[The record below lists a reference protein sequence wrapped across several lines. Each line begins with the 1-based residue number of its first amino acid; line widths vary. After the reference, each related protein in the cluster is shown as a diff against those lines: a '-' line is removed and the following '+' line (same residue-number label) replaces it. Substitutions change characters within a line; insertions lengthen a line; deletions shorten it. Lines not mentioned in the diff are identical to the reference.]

1 MRKEWKD
8 LSLIYLHTGEF
19 YMSER
24 PEIVSTVL
32 GSCISVIM
40 YNDRLKISAISHCL
54 LPTCKNDGTTCN
66 TCSDGFKYVDCSI
79 IRMLNEF
86 EKLKIKKHEIDVK
99 LFGGADVLGSEKRED
114 SVGKQNIIAA
124 IQTLNKER
132 VKIISSD
139 VGGLRGR
146 KVFLLTS
153 TGEVFI
159 SRLKEKFSNSFIG
172 EKG

>member
-1 MRKEWKD
+1 MKKEWKD
-8 LSLIYLHTGEF
+8 LPLIYLHTGEF

-24 PEIVSTVL
+24 PEIISTVL

-40 YNDRLKISAISHCL
+40 YNERLRISAISHCL

-66 TCSDGFKYVDCSI
+66 TCKDGYKYVDCSI

-86 EKLKIKKHEIDVK
+86 DKLRIKKHEIDVK
-99 LFGGADVLGSEKRED
+99 LFGGADVLGSERRED

-124 IQTLNKER
+124 IQTLNKEK
-132 VKIISSD
+132 VKIVSSD
-139 VGGLRGR
+139 VGGMKGR
-146 KVFLLTS
+146 KVFLLTN

-159 SRLKEKFSNSFIG
+159 SKLKEKFYNPFI
-172 EKG
+172 EKKS